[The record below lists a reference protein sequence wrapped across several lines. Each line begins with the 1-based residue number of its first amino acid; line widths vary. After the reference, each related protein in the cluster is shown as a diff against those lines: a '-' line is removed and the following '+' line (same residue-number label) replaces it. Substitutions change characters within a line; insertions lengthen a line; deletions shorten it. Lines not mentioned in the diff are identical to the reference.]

1 MNSRRLWKSHQ
12 SHKLL
17 RAEASRDILK
27 FRVLEMPCPG
37 VFKRYFPPQTPCFFI
52 RIYTRIQD
60 WERHRQKMSQAFH
73 NIAQLEH
80 FTDLNLFKY
89 MFSVIQKWATDAL
102 QFYSMRLIFLL
113 AVMVEGYEST
123 GLSLRA
129 GGWGFSPATKRVAPG
144 YFYWKIEEK

>member
-17 RAEASRDILK
+17 RAEAPRDILK
-27 FRVLEMPCPG
+27 FRVLERPFPE
-37 VFKRYFPPQTPCFFI
+37 VFKRYFPPQTPCCFI
-52 RIYTRIQD
+52 RIHTRIQD
-60 WERHRQKMSQAFH
+60 WERHCQKMSQVFH
-73 NIAQLEH
+73 NIARLEH

-89 MFSVIQKWATDAL
+89 LFNVIQKWATDAL
-102 QFYSMRLIFLL
+102 QFYSMLLIFLL
-113 AVMVEGYEST
+113 AVMAEGYEST

-129 GGWGFSPATKRVAPG
+129 GGRGFSPATKRVAPS